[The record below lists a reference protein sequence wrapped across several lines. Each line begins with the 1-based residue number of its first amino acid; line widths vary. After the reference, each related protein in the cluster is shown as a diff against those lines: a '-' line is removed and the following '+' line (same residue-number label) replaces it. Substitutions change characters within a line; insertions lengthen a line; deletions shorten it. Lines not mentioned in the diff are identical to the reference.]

1 MYLVNI
7 LISGQFN
14 VSEVACLE
22 TPCPNSNEDSDR
34 CEYESSPESIAVH
47 ESLKTVISI
56 NQLVIYYD
64 DE

>member
-1 MYLVNI
+1 
-7 LISGQFN
+7 

-22 TPCPNSNEDSDR
+22 APCPNSNEDSDG